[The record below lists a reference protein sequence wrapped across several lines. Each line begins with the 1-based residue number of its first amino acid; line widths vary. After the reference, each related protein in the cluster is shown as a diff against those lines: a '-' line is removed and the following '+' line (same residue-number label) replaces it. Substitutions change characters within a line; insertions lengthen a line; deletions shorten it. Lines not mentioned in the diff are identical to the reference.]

1 MLGSCKISRR
11 YTPRPPWCQGS
22 EARQALFDPAATTI
36 LAGAQAGGYMADAT
50 PTAHDDGALGGL
62 LEAFPVS
69 AGAFVVTLYGDVVA
83 PRGGEVWTGNVVETC
98 AAVGIAETR
107 VRTAVSRLVAAG
119 RIEGTKLGRR
129 SYYRLTPE
137 AEREFAQAARLI
149 YAPVR
154 PPPMRGW
161 HLVALPAAL
170 DRDAAAARLARLRFG
185 FPQPGLALLPNR
197 GEPLPSLPG
206 CRFAATTHDHL
217 GDLVG
222 DAWPLEALAAR
233 MRRFVDGFA
242 RLGGRRLA
250 PAEAVGLRLLL
261 VHGFRE
267 IALSDPLLPP
277 ELLPAGWPGP
287 DARALFARLYLA
299 LSPAADAAIAAAFVD
314 RSGPLAPDP
323 ARLARRIADLSA

>member
-1 MLGSCKISRR
+1 M
-11 YTPRPPWCQGS
+11 
-22 EARQALFDPAATTI
+22 
-36 LAGAQAGGYMADAT
+36 
-50 PTAHDDGALGGL
+50 
-62 LEAFPVS
+62 
-69 AGAFVVTLYGDVVA
+69 
-83 PRGGEVWTGNVVETC
+83 GNVVEAC

-129 SYYRLTPE
+129 SYYRLTPT

-154 PPPMRGW
+154 PPPVRGW
-161 HLVALPAAL
+161 HLVALPAGTE
-170 DRDAAAARLARLRFG
+170 RDAAAARLARLRFG
-185 FPQPGLALLPNR
+185 LALPGLALLPDR
-197 GEPLPSLPG
+197 GEPLPPLPG
-206 CRFAATTHDHL
+206 WRFAATSGDDL
-217 GDLVG
+217 GALVR
-222 DAWPLEALAAR
+222 DAWPLQSLAAR

-242 RLGGRRLA
+242 GLEGQRLA

-261 VHGFRE
+261 VHTFRE

-277 ELLPAGWPGP
+277 DLLPDGWPGAA
-287 DARALFARLYLA
+287 ARALFARLYLA

-314 RSGPLAPDP
+314 RSGRLAPDP

>member
-1 MLGSCKISRR
+1 
-11 YTPRPPWCQGS
+11 
-22 EARQALFDPAATTI
+22 
-36 LAGAQAGGYMADAT
+36 MADAI
-50 PTAHDDGALGGL
+50 PTAHDDGALGRL

-83 PRGGEVWTGNVVETC
+83 PRGGEVWMGNVVEAC

-129 SYYRLTPE
+129 SYYRLTPA

-154 PPPMRGW
+154 PAPMRGW
-161 HLVALPAAL
+161 HLVALPEGTE
-170 DRDAAAARLARLRFG
+170 RDAAPLARLRFG
-185 FPQPGLALLPNR
+185 FAQPGLALLPDR
-197 GEPLPSLPG
+197 GEALPPLPG
-206 CRFAATTHDHL
+206 CRFAATTQDDL
-217 GDLVG
+217 GALVR

-233 MRRFVDGFA
+233 MRRFIDGFA
-242 RLGGRRLA
+242 RLEGRRLA

-277 ELLPAGWPGP
+277 ELLPAGWPGAA
-287 DARALFARLYLA
+287 ARALFARLYVA

-323 ARLARRIADLSA
+323 ARLARRIADLSAP

>member
-1 MLGSCKISRR
+1 
-11 YTPRPPWCQGS
+11 
-22 EARQALFDPAATTI
+22 
-36 LAGAQAGGYMADAT
+36 MADASR
-50 PTAHDDGALGGL
+50 AADDEGALGRL
-62 LEAFPVS
+62 IEAFPIS

-83 PRGGEVWTGNVVETC
+83 PRGGEVWMGNIVEAC
-98 AAVGIAETR
+98 ASVGLAETR

-137 AEREFAQAARLI
+137 AAREFGQAARLI
-149 YAPVR
+149 YAPVH

-161 HLVALPAAL
+161 HLVALPAGNE
-170 DRDAAAARLARLRFG
+170 RDAAAARLARLRFG
-185 FPQPGLALLPNR
+185 FAQPQLALLPDR

-206 CRFAATTHDHL
+206 CRFAATSDDDL
-217 GDLVG
+217 GALVR
-222 DAWPLEALAAR
+222 DAWPLDALAAR

-242 RLGGRRLA
+242 PLEGRRLP

-261 VHGFRE
+261 VHSFRE

-277 ELLPAGWPGP
+277 DLLPAGWPGG

-299 LSPAADAAIAAAFVD
+299 LSPAADATIAATFVD
-314 RSGPLAPDP
+314 RSGPLNADP
-323 ARLARRIADLSA
+323 ARLARRLADLSSS